1 MIQSFK
7 KLIAHPENAD
17 LLVSLNSQQAN
28 INDVTDFILHVIY
41 NRPKREKTPGDRRYA
56 MLFVGKGKKKKFA
69 STKSLPPDQKSL
81 DMKIMRADLISHS
94 WANCLDPHYEQF
106 DPCSYGWKFE
116 DELLQPLWY
125 HGYSLPTV
133 TEIEEQLHVNSE
145 EYRNPDH
152 DGIGYDSDTSEDG
165 ENSCYN
171 ITSEED
177 NSSDSGY

>member
-1 MIQSFK
+1 MGDRICNILPSFHALTGSDFTKTFFRRSKIQSFK

-28 INDVTDFILHVIY
+28 INDVMDFILHATY
-41 NRPKREKTPGDRRYA
+41 NRPKREKTPEDSRYA

-81 DMKIMRADLISHS
+81 DMKIMRVNLISHS
-94 WANCLDPHYEQF
+94 WANCLDPHYEQL

-116 DELLQPLWY
+116 DEVLQPLWY

-133 TEIEEQLHVNSE
+133 TEIEEQLHVNQ
-145 EYRNPDH
+145 RR
-152 DGIGYDSDTSEDG
+152 I
-165 ENSCYN
+165 
-171 ITSEED
+171 
-177 NSSDSGY
+177 

>member
-1 MIQSFK
+1 
-7 KLIAHPENAD
+7 
-17 LLVSLNSQQAN
+17 
-28 INDVTDFILHVIY
+28 
-41 NRPKREKTPGDRRYA
+41 
-56 MLFVGKGKKKKFA
+56 
-69 STKSLPPDQKSL
+69 
-81 DMKIMRADLISHS
+81 MRVNLISHS
-94 WANCLDPHYEQF
+94 WANCLDPHYEQI

-145 EYRNPDH
+145 ENRNPDRN
-152 DGIGYDSDTSEDG
+152 GIGYDSDMSEDS

-177 NSSDSGY
+177 NSSDSDY